1 MSITHFTR
9 LLIIPL
15 EIIIHIG
22 IKKGYRYGILGLKIN
37 PEIIEIKREKNKRL
51 IITHMIFL
59 YLLLELIKV
68 LEMGF
73 IEKINPT
80 EKNMM

>member
-1 MSITHFTR
+1 
-9 LLIIPL
+9 
-15 EIIIHIG
+15 
-22 IKKGYRYGILGLKIN
+22 
-37 PEIIEIKREKNKRL
+37 REKNKRL

-73 IEKINPT
+73 IEKINPI
-80 EKNMM
+80 EKNKM